1 MDPKQKLVRTSI
13 QNTGEAFLDAKLR
26 SWKDARNEEG
36 DSRSDGMEVAD
47 YVGATHA
54 SACTE
59 IYIWRV
65 AAGGTSEDCKG
76 DKGKTKKIEMRKVR
90 SGEEG
95 EEGDAG
101 VREEGG
107 RAGRQAGWPA
117 TTRSESQLAA
127 AAAFLFRHLSSY

>member
-1 MDPKQKLVRTSI
+1 MHPRAQR
-13 QNTGEAFLDAKLR
+13 
-26 SWKDARNEEG
+26 
-36 DSRSDGMEVAD
+36 
-47 YVGATHA
+47 
-54 SACTE
+54 
-59 IYIWRV
+59 YIWRV

-76 DKGKTKKIEMRKVR
+76 DKGTTKKIEMRKVR

-101 VREEGG
+101 VREGG